1 MNRFSSLLNS
11 IHDRLHV
18 PQPIKSRI
26 LLEIAAD
33 LQDAYDFY
41 LERGHTEEQATQLA
55 QERFLLDDAAIA
67 ELAAVHQPL
76 VKRILDRFSLQMQ
89 SRWQR
94 LILLL
99 TLLTIVAVSGRV
111 MLTSAFFVNSSPFV
125 WPVWGISIAGLLL
138 FLQKFYQLFL
148 IKNHN
153 LRTLRNGLGTLALL
167 GLLSAVLGLCGYFY
181 ELLANGMRTVLPGG
195 SLITV
200 VCTVTDSAKQIIDIH
215 NCYIRTSTVMMA
227 SLFVAML
234 IGLLWYVLMNKIAK
248 IEMAEA
254 QSILST

>member
-11 IHDRLHV
+11 INDRLEIA
-18 PQPIKSRI
+18 QPIKSRI

-33 LQDAYDFY
+33 LQDAHDFY
-41 LERGHTEEQATQLA
+41 LGQGHTEEEATRLT

-76 VKRILDRFSLQMQ
+76 VKKILDRFSLQVQ

-94 LILLL
+94 IILLL
-99 TLLTIVAVSGRV
+99 TLLTIAAVSGRV
-111 MLTSAFFVNSSPFV
+111 MMTSEFLADASPFV
-125 WPVWGISIAGLLL
+125 WPVWGTAIAGLLL
-138 FLQKFYQLFL
+138 FLYKFYQLYL
-148 IKNHN
+148 IKNHTI
-153 LRTLRNGLGTLALL
+153 RTLRKGVHSLALL
-167 GLLSAVLGLCGYFY
+167 GLLSLLFGLSGYFY
-181 ELLANGMRTVLPGG
+181 ELLVFGMQLVLPGG

-200 VCTVTDSAKQIIDIH
+200 VCTVTDSAEKIIDIH
-215 NCYIRTSTVMMA
+215 NCYVRTSTVMMA

-234 IGLLWYVLMNKIAK
+234 IGLLWYALMNKIAQ

-254 QSILST
+254 KSILLT